1 MATVFSCPK
10 CRKRCT
16 AFYIGR
22 PDTVWNAEFCC
33 PDCGRPLNDPAP
45 YTGLQEGPD
54 HPKNATEP
62 IQDGGHVESFRHPK
76 NVTKPIQDIDP
87 EFGNM
92 DRGQPFNCHV
102 LYKGLVESPANTNN
116 AINPIQDMDSEFC
129 CKKCDK
135 QFNGPVPYMG
145 HLRSSKHLKNATEP
159 IQGRYE
165 PIRGRSDSID
175 VSGLMPRRGMPI
187 MCHVCNVPL
196 NSPALLEIHK
206 KGKNHLRKVKNLE
219 MRAQIMA
226 AGDGGASQAGPSFAR
241 TETFRATPSASTSG
255 HRSTIG
261 EAAVDLS
268 CSLCGILLF
277 ASAQYKA
284 EHMRTFSHLRRATP
298 DTDSVARSV
307 NRLSIDD
314 DQ

>member
-76 NVTKPIQDIDP
+76 NVTK
-87 EFGNM
+87 
-92 DRGQPFNCHV
+92 
-102 LYKGLVESPANTNN
+102 
-116 AINPIQDMDSEFC
+116 PIQDMDSEFC